1 MIAEFFSGGSH
12 RYLSLPVLGPLMD
25 RYAAWLLRKRYTW
38 RSGRYELRMAGRIA
52 DYLKG
57 RDVHRIESLNYQH
70 LQECHS
76 CFRQKFPEEAGSVV
90 VLMRFLHD
98 GGHIVSPPPAL
109 PSDPA
114 DVHVNAFMQHLDEV
128 RGYAPSTI
136 RRQGQIAAEFL
147 QWLKFPDNPHRLSSL
162 TITDLEEFI
171 QHLSQ
176 RMGRVGL
183 QKPIA
188 IMRNFLRFLA
198 TSGEVR
204 AGLDGMIERPRV
216 YRQEQ
221 LPRSLPWPTVEAFLS
236 SIDRGSSMGKRDYA
250 MFVLMTTYG
259 LRACDV
265 VALTLED
272 IRWREGKIQIRQNKT
287 GKPLDLPLTDGVGLA
302 IQDYLKN
309 VPRYG
314 GHREVFLRLR
324 APAGTLKPTA
334 VIEAFQGWSRRSGL
348 AIPFKGAHCIR
359 HSYALHLL
367 RQGTPLKTIG
377 DLLGHRSP
385 ESTTGYLRLATED
398 LRAVALPLPS
408 PIPPYQGVPR

>member
-1 MIAEFFSGGSH
+1 
-12 RYLSLPVLGPLMD
+12 
-25 RYAAWLLRKRYTW
+25 
-38 RSGRYELRMAGRIA
+38 
-52 DYLKG
+52 
-57 RDVHRIESLNYQH
+57 
-70 LQECHS
+70 
-76 CFRQKFPEEAGSVV
+76 
-90 VLMRFLHD
+90 MRFLHE
-98 GGHIVSPPPAL
+98 GGHIVSPPPSL
-109 PSDPA
+109 PSNPA

-128 RGYAPSTI
+128 RGYAPTTI

-147 QWLKFPDNPHRLSSL
+147 QWLKYPDNPQRLSSL
-162 TITDLEEFI
+162 TITKLEEFI

-176 RMGRVGL
+176 RMGRVAL

-198 TSGEVR
+198 TSGEVP

-236 SIDRGSSMGKRDYA
+236 SIDRESRMGKRDYA
-250 MFVLMTTYG
+250 MFALMTTYG

-272 IRWREGKIQIRQNKT
+272 IHWREGQIQVRQNKT
-287 GKPLDLPLTDGVGLA
+287 GKPLDLPLTDEVGLA

-324 APAGTLKPTA
+324 APAGTLKPTG

-377 DLLGHRSP
+377 DMLGHRSP
-385 ESTTGYLRLATED
+385 ESTTAYLRLATED

-408 PIPPYQGVPR
+408 PIPSYQGVPR